1 MTELPNS
8 NPNGEISTDYF
19 LYRCYDLDKSAKSDP
34 NVIQNEMR
42 WPTATSNAQGLEDGE
57 NVFSLFEEA
66 VVWYSNQYP
75 QLAEADAI
83 TPELLNDAIMVAVM
97 IERDLNFICK
107 RLTKSQI
114 PAVSSDDAS
123 SPNHPFWL
131 SAKECLQDA
140 FPGLAGIFLR
150 YLHWCHSDAVLRSDT
165 NDRPPTGHIRERKSG
180 GPRRGGPGGGFG
192 GGSRG
197 RHGGGRDRGRGGDRD
212 GRRPPRGGQRHGNNN
227 NSHIE
232 EEVLD
237 EVIDAIA
244 QLRAN
249 PQLMKIP
256 LKPRNSFHRRLQH
269 QHVNQEGFTSESSG
283 EGTERHLVVMK
294 GRG

>member
-1 MTELPNS
+1 MAVSHTQ
-8 NPNGEISTDYF
+8 
-19 LYRCYDLDKSAKSDP
+19 DLD
-34 NVIQNEMR
+34 
-42 WPTATSNAQGLEDGE
+42 DGE

-75 QLAEADAI
+75 QLVEADTI
-83 TPELLNDAIMVAVM
+83 TPELLNDGIIVAVM

-131 SAKECLQDA
+131 SAKECLQEA
-140 FPGLAGIFLR
+140 FPGLAVTFLR

-180 GPRRGGPGGGFG
+180 GPRRGTGGFG
-192 GGSRG
+192 GGGRDRG
-197 RHGGGRDRGRGGDRD
+197 GRMGGRDRGRGDRS
-212 GRRPPRGGQRHGNNN
+212 GRRPPRQANRQN
-227 NSHIE
+227 NSQVE
-232 EEVLD
+232 DEVLD

-283 EGTERHLVVMK
+283 EGPDRHLVVMK